1 MNPLDFERWIAQ
13 EADLRRRTFRQAVH
27 LVLRAI
33 ANEPALA
40 PLMVMKGG
48 ILLAIRYHSARFT
61 RDIDFST
68 RRHIEDVDL
77 TRFVAELD
85 DSIRRVAADNEYGLA
100 LAVQS
105 HALKPRARTTPTFPT
120 LQVTVGYADRAS
132 RQEMRRLQAGEAPRT
147 VQLDYSFNE
156 WASEV
161 EQHVLDGGTLTMYAY
176 HDLIAEKLRAVL
188 QQPIRQR
195 SRFQDVYDLCL
206 LFEHGEPDAADRQ
219 AILDKLRAAS
229 SERQVPMDPRALR
242 DPVLEALS
250 RRGYAEVA
258 ALVPGTPPDFE
269 SSFATVRDFYEQLPW
284 NRS

>member
-1 MNPLDFERWIAQ
+1 MSLLDLDRWIEQ
-13 EADLRRRTFRQAVH
+13 EADLRRRAFRQAVH

-68 RRHIEDVDL
+68 RRRVEDVDL

-85 DSIRRVAADNEYGLA
+85 DSIRHVAADNEYGLA

-105 HALKPRARTTPTFPT
+105 HALKPNKRSTPTFPT
-120 LQVTVGYADRAS
+120 LQVAIGYADRTS
-132 RQEMRRLQAGEAPRT
+132 RPEMRRLHAGQAPNT

-156 WASEV
+156 WASDV
-161 EQHVLDGGTLTMYAY
+161 ERHALDGGTLTMYAF

-195 SRFQDVYDLCL
+195 SRFQDIYDLCL
-206 LFEHGEPDAADRQ
+206 LLEHGEPADADKQ
-219 AILDKLRAAS
+219 AILEKLRAAS
-229 SERQVPMDPRALR
+229 SDRKVPMDPDALR
-242 DPVLEALS
+242 NPVLEALS
-250 RRGYAEVA
+250 RRGHAEVA
-258 ALVPGTPPDFE
+258 ALVPGNPPDFD
-269 SSFATVRDFYEQLPW
+269 SAFATVRDFYEHLPW
-284 NRS
+284 PRN